1 MDRFTIKTKNNKIFV
16 KKDNLQQAL
25 DKLSKVEDTF
35 ENNNIS
41 DDDFENIIIKKYKD
55 EKNNKNIT
63 NEQLNEKKLN
73 FYELAKEIHKD
84 RIRDEFW
91 QKHNIDNRARQEYSI
106 FCVWC
111 KAFKDGDFS
120 KQNFKLYKRQE
131 HKHFDFWLNKRIAE
145 LFYDYE
151 FEFDYDT
158 MKWKSHK
165 KSH

>member
-16 KKDNLQQAL
+16 EKDNLQQAL
-25 DKLSKVEDTF
+25 NKLSKVEDIL
-35 ENNNIS
+35 ENNNIL
-41 DDDFENIIIKKYKD
+41 DCDFENIIIKKYD
-55 EKNNKNIT
+55 AEKINENIT
-63 NEQLNEKKLN
+63 KEQLNEKKLG
-73 FYELAKEIHKD
+73 FYELAQEVHRD

-91 QKHNIDNRARQEYSI
+91 KKNSIDNIANQEYAK

-111 KAFKDGDFS
+111 RAFRNGDFS
-120 KQNFKLYKRQE
+120 EKNFKEYKKE
-131 HKHFDFWLNKRIAE
+131 ENVSINFWIKKRIAE

-151 FEFDYDT
+151 FEFDRNT